1 MAVRERTLDRKQG
14 SRDVSTVEKKTDRE
28 HVLVASKRVR
38 EDNES
43 LVHSGDS
50 LECKIAPVI

>member
-1 MAVRERTLDRKQG
+1 MAVREWILDRKRG
-14 SRDVSTVEKKTDRE
+14 SHDVSTVEKKTDRE
-28 HVLVASKRVR
+28 HVLAASKRVR

-50 LECKIAPVI
+50 LECKMAPVI